1 MQVKILENE
10 LERARLMRNDPG
22 LAPELYPEFSC
33 FKEETLW
40 EEEVGDEVQ
49 VEGREEEESKVIEQ
63 SFICVYIAF
72 NS

>member
-1 MQVKILENE
+1 MYKKQDYSVQ
-10 LERARLMRNDPG
+10 RTAYSVQD
-22 LAPELYPEFSC
+22 YS
-33 FKEETLW
+33 
-40 EEEVGDEVQ
+40 VGEEVQ